1 VALVTVAPSRGVAQF
16 GQRHLQVLADR
27 GPGVRVVSGGYGSG
41 KTSLGVAF
49 LLDLGLREGHAGP
62 ILGCEPT
69 YPMVRDVMERSIAE
83 NLDRWGVPYRHWKQ
97 AHIFEIGRARK
108 FEVWCRSL
116 DRPRSTEGIN
126 AIGAWIDEWELC
138 DVEALVPAM
147 QRVRVGGA
155 LETLLT
161 GTPEGFGPAYDLILA
176 RPAPTTRAYIIR
188 TSDNPFLPASYI
200 EDSRARLGTDEAI
213 SEKLEGVRTARGG
226 RVYSRFVRQT
236 HAVAPYAVKP
246 GARIAIGCDF
256 NVRNMQWLIAEID
269 DEKRVAHVVGEVIK
283 DGGTTTD
290 EHAERVAAWIGRYLE
305 RTRGRRYS
313 RDEIA
318 KMRIS
323 AYVDAS
329 GTALKSTSSLSDVH
343 LLLQAG
349 FRPIHGNRN
358 PAVKDRVNT
367 LNVLFRDRRLTVDG
381 DACPTLI
388 KALETQA
395 YDKAGEPEKKSGD
408 KDQSHIVDALGY
420 LAHWQW
426 PVHRQSGTTTTI
438 ATSHATDEWGIV
450 G

>member
-1 VALVTVAPSRGVAQF
+1 MTKTRGVAQF
-16 GQRHLQVLADR
+16 GERHLQVLADR
-27 GPGVRVVSGGYGSG
+27 GPGIRVVSGGYGSG

-49 LLDLGLREGHAGP
+49 LLDLGMREGSSGP

-83 NLDRWGVPYRHWKQ
+83 NLDRWGVPFRHWKQ
-97 AHIFEIGRARK
+97 AHIFEVGKSRK

-161 GTPEGFGPAYDLILA
+161 GTPEGYGPAYELILA

-188 TSDNPFLPASYI
+188 TRDNPFLPASYI
-200 EDSRARLGTDEAI
+200 DDSKARLGTDEAI

-226 RVYSRFVRQT
+226 RVYARFSRQV
-236 HAVAPYAVKP
+236 HAAPPAAVKP
-246 GARIAIGCDF
+246 GRGRLVVGCDF
-256 NVRNMQWLIAEID
+256 NVRAMQWIVAEID
-269 DEKRVAHVVGEVIK
+269 DERRVAHVVGEICK

-290 EHAERVAAWIGRYLE
+290 EHAERVASWIGRYLQ
-305 RTRGRRYS
+305 RTRGRAYS

-318 KMRIS
+318 GMKIS

-349 FRPIHGNRN
+349 FRPVHGSRN
-358 PAVKDRVNT
+358 PPVRDRVNT
-367 LNVLFRDRRLTVDG
+367 LNVLFRDRRITIDG

-395 YDKAGEPEKKSGD
+395 YDRSGEPEKKSGAAD
-408 KDQSHIVDALGY
+408 VSHIVDALGY

-426 PVHRQSGTTTTI
+426 PVDRPGGV
-438 ATSHATDEWGIV
+438 ATSSTADLQRDAWGV
-450 G
+450 VS

>member
-1 VALVTVAPSRGVAQF
+1 VTVAPSRGVAQF

-49 LLDLGLREGHAGP
+49 LLDLGMRAGQDGP

-69 YPMVRDVMERSIAE
+69 YPMVRDVMEKSIAE
-83 NLDRWGVPYRHWKQ
+83 NLDRWGVPFRHWKQ
-97 AHIFEIGRARK
+97 AHIFEIGRSRK

-147 QRVRVGGA
+147 QRVRVGAA

-188 TSDNPFLPASYI
+188 TLDNPFLPASYI
-200 EDSRARLGTDEAI
+200 EDSKARLGTDEAI

-226 RVYSRFVRQT
+226 RVYARFARQT
-236 HAVAPYAVKP
+236 HAVQPYTVKP
-246 GARIAIGCDF
+246 GRGRLAIGCDF
-256 NVRNMQWLIAEID
+256 NVRNMQWLVAEID

-283 DGGTTTD
+283 DGGTTTVD
-290 EHAERVAAWIGRYLE
+290 HAERVAAWIGRYLE

-349 FRPIHGNRN
+349 FRPVHGTRN
-358 PAVKDRVNT
+358 PPVRDRVNT
-367 LNVLFRDRRLTVDG
+367 LNVLFRDRRVTVDG

-395 YDKAGEPEKKSGD
+395 YDKSGEPEKKTGD

-426 PVHRQSGTTTTI
+426 PVQRPGGVTT
-438 ATSHATDEWGIV
+438 ATRTHATDEWGIV